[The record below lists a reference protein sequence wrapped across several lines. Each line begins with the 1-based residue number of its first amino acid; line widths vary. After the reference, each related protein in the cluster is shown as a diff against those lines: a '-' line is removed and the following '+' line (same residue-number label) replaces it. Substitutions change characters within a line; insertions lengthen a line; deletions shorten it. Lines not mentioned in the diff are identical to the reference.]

1 MIPPALKRLGLPLAG
16 SAIVIA
22 AGAVSHFEGTRN
34 AAYRDPVGVPTI
46 CTGHTGP
53 GVRLGQTAT
62 DAECRALLE
71 GDLSHA
77 FRVLQAHVDSDRLE
91 AMPDT
96 RKAALASFVYN
107 VGSGAFQRSTLLRK
121 LNRGDVAGAC
131 RELDRWV
138 LADGRRLPGLVRRRA
153 AERELCLLGLNE
165 MGAQ

>member
-1 MIPPALKRLGLPLAG
+1 VIPPALKRLGLPLAG